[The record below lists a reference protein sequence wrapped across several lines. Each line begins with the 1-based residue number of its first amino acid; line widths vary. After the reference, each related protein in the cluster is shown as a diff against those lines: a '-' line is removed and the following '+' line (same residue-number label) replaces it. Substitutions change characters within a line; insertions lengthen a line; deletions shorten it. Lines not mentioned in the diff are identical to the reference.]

1 MARREEQGAEV
12 ARVALTQLQA
22 APAQGEKNGRHGLSR
37 AVAGSARR
45 PPLGI

>member
-1 MARREEQGAEV
+1 VLAQLEGEV
-12 ARVALTQLQA
+12 GRHLRLVALV
-22 APAQGEKNGRHGLSR
+22 PAQGEKNGRHGLSR